1 MGIVVAV
8 VAVVGGLLFFAL
20 HSGAKEPQVTAP
32 VSQKQILREIAK
44 SIAEREQ
51 APDVALVLAII
62 KVESDW
68 KPEAI
73 NPERASDP
81 TDDSLGLMQIKFSTA
96 NDVGSFRSGEWP
108 GPVTRTELLTPE
120 ANILYG
126 VRFIRWLWANGV
138 RLGTIDAYNV
148 GLHGRLNLER
158 ENPVYR
164 GRVLTERNR
173 VLASGEV

>member
-8 VAVVGGLLFFAL
+8 VVVVGGLLFFAL
-20 HSGAKEPQVTAP
+20 RTAAKEPGTPSPFPQNKT
-32 VSQKQILREIAK
+32 LREIAK

-68 KPEAI
+68 QPDAI
-73 NPERASDP
+73 NPERPGDP

-108 GPVTRTELLTPE
+108 GLVTRTELLTPE
-120 ANILYG
+120 TNILYG
-126 VRFIRWLWANGV
+126 VRFIRWLWLNGV
-138 RLGTIDAYNV
+138 RLQTIDAYNV
-148 GLHGRLNLER
+148 GLHGRMNLGR

-164 GRVLTERNR
+164 GRVLAERDR
-173 VLASGEV
+173 ILAAGDV